1 MNVFKQKG
9 SGHVM
14 EIGIE
19 VPSLDIF
26 EQRISLISKDVKMV
40 DLSGKDHDADNPWTA
55 DDVMKENYFYI
66 PSDLSYGMSLKIFQ
80 KR

>member
-1 MNVFKQKG
+1 
-9 SGHVM
+9 
-14 EIGIE
+14 
-19 VPSLDIF
+19 
-26 EQRISLISKDVKMV
+26 MV

-55 DDVMKENYFYI
+55 DDLMKENYFYI